1 MVEFKTKLD
10 ASKTKAVNLNTFKR
24 LWWLFAAVS
33 LLFIVLGVVGLL
45 SGEDSEDLY
54 YAIFCLVF
62 GVLFTPLVMLLT
74 MIIQKSINKSASY
87 ISDNTEETYTFDEDN
102 ITVTQSKGEEFSAV
116 TTAKYSYLYKVIEN
130 KGYYFLYISKM
141 QCHVID
147 KQSITSGSLSELN
160 VILSNKLGDRF
171 RH

>member
-10 ASKTKAVNLNTFKR
+10 ASKTRAVNLNTFKR

-33 LLFIVLGVVGLL
+33 LLFIALGIIGLL
-45 SGEDSEDLY
+45 AGEDSEDMY
-54 YAIFCLVF
+54 YAIFCLVV
-62 GVLFTPLVMLLT
+62 GVLFTPLVMLLSAV
-74 MIIQKSINKSASY
+74 IQKSINKSASY
-87 ISDNTEETYTFDEDN
+87 ISDHTDETYIFDEDK
-102 ITVTQSKGEEFSAV
+102 ITVTQEKGEEFSAV

-147 KQSITSGSLSELN
+147 KQSITSGSLEELN
-160 VILSNKLGDRF
+160 VLLSNNLGVRF
-171 RH
+171 KR